1 VQLEYLNVHPD
12 AHDMVE
18 HSWTCRDFCEN
29 SAVHLLQMKIVVKKL
44 LGQELVVGAPSQEFD
59 TQAKQE
65 LSLYALKMAA
75 VSK

>member
-1 VQLEYLNVHPD
+1 MEYLNVHPD

-18 HSWTCRDFCEN
+18 HSWTCGDFCEN
-29 SAVHLLQMKIVVKKL
+29 PAAHFLRMKNVVKKL

-65 LSLYALKMAA
+65 LSLYAL
-75 VSK
+75 